1 MFAYSDDEFNAAEA
15 IYDQMFRAASTVI
28 ADVEIASE
36 LFASIC
42 NAHETMLEESG
53 MTGDEIHEAMSAFCA
68 ADSASDF
75 IGFPC
80 YEVCSYKGESE
91 GYMLAMNAS
100 HLPVFNGR

>member
-1 MFAYSDDEFNAAEA
+1 MFAYTDTEFTAAEA
-15 IYDQMFRAASTVI
+15 TYNQLFRAASPVI
-28 ADVEIASE
+28 ADAEIASE

-53 MTGDEIHEAMSAFCA
+53 MTGDEIDAAMSEFRS

-75 IGFPC
+75 IGFAC
-80 YEVCSYKGESE
+80 YEVCNYKGESE

-100 HLPVFNGR
+100 HLPVFTGR